1 MNNMSWQ
8 KFEMSFVVLWFL
20 KTLAGGDSWFSI
32 FTERLLSCPIPIP
45 NFQIQSSLVKII
57 PIQSQNWAVAST
69 IILGP
74 HTSLP
79 PPPPPH
85 PAQTPYQWQSSVRT
99 NMTFH
104 DHLWLH
110 VYLSSPGLV
119 SGSLYP
125 EPNQFSLNSKAW
137 PPSLVTSLFY
147 DALKIRG
154 RFVKLAEMC

>member
-1 MNNMSWQ
+1 MVPIVMNNMSWQ

-45 NFQIQSSLVKII
+45 NLQIQSSLVKII
-57 PIQSQNWAVAST
+57 PIQSQNWTVAST

-110 VYLSSPGLV
+110 VYLSSPGLI
-119 SGSLYP
+119 SGSLCP
-125 EPNQFSLNSKAW
+125 EPKSILTWLQGLNSKSSHICFMM
-137 PPSLVTSLFY
+137 P
-147 DALKIRG
+147 
-154 RFVKLAEMC
+154 